1 MKEVIRQYGG
11 AVLAVMTALLLLAVI
26 SAISI
31 PAEQMIPAGN
41 ALTAEPSG
49 AFESYW
55 RMR

>member
-11 AVLAVMTALLLLAVI
+11 AVIAVLTALLLLAVI

-31 PAEQMIPAGN
+31 PFEQMIPAGN
-41 ALTAEPSG
+41 ALTEEHSG
-49 AFESYW
+49 SFESYW